1 MNVLLEKLVED
12 VSLGHEQVQQVLR
25 LGGAA
30 LVLLLLGNHILTK
43 TLKSIKG
50 LGTVRLVWV

>member
-1 MNVLLEKLVED
+1 
-12 VSLGHEQVQQVLR
+12 VQQVLR

-50 LGTVRLVWV
+50 LLLG

>member
-12 VSLGHEQVQQVLR
+12 VSLGHEQVQQVLHF
-25 LGGAA
+25 GGTA

-43 TLKSIKG
+43 TLKSIR
-50 LGTVRLVWV
+50 GTVRLVSV